1 MDAVFSFCMNMAAW
15 QWMSL
20 GVAFFAF
27 ELMFPGIF
35 MVWFG
40 ISGLLTSAL
49 VYLVGFSGASTV
61 VIFLILSVAVSVFG
75 HKYQNKKAK
84 FYVENVGNMVM
95 GKTITLH
102 DPITNGHVLFKYIIA
117 VNHFNNELTIIENLL
132 EGETSNIA
140 DIEEILSNNNIA
152 TYEFQAIGE
161 EKSDISNE
169 DYKKMVAQGKK
180 ECFKGNVF
188 QIVLSRRFYQQYKG
202 DDFML
207 YRTLRSVNPSPYLF
221 YFNFGDFRIFGSPC

>member
-49 VYLVGFSGASTV
+49 VHLVGFSGASAV
-61 VIFLILSVAVSVFG
+61 VIFLILSVLVCVLG

-84 FYVENVGNMVM
+84 FYVENVGNMVI
-95 GKTITLH
+95 GKTITLQ
-102 DPITNGHVLFKYIIA
+102 DPITNGHVRAK
-117 VNHFNNELTIIENLL
+117 
-132 EGETSNIA
+132 
-140 DIEEILSNNNIA
+140 
-152 TYEFQAIGE
+152 IGE
-161 EKSDISNE
+161 S
-169 DYKKMVAQGKK
+169 YW
-180 ECFKGNVF
+180 
-188 QIVLSRRFYQQYKG
+188 
-202 DDFML
+202 
-207 YRTLRSVNPSPYLF
+207 TLNGPDLPRGSKVKVVEVSGHSLVVESV
-221 YFNFGDFRIFGSPC
+221 R